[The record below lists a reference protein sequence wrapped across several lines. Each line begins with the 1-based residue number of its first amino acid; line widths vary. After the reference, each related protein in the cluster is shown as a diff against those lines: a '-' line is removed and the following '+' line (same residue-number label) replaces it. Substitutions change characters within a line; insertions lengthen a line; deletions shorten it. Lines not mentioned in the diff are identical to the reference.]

1 MPDDRSRPLTGRT
14 APPRNPP
21 ASSRPTARRR
31 VPHHQFAAP
40 TDLAQIR
47 AEVSHEPRVDPNP
60 FDPDDV
66 RAPSMLLMALEWRA
80 SLELGATLATLPW
93 LARAPRGD
101 GHTVL
106 VFPGLVAGD
115 LTTMTLRGYLGSRGY
130 DVFGW
135 DQGLNLGPRPGVV
148 EGCRRRVLEL
158 ADRSGRPISVIGWSL
173 GGIYAREV
181 AKEVP
186 EAVRCVVTLG
196 TPFTG
201 HPRATNAWRLY
212 ELAAGHKPHH
222 HPRRDQLHMPPP
234 RPTTSIYSRTDG
246 VVAWKC
252 SINAPHP
259 HTENIEVYASHLGIG
274 LNPAALFAVA
284 DRLAQ
289 PEGAWQ
295 PFARDGWRALV
306 YPDPRAD

>member
-1 MPDDRSRPLTGRT
+1 MSRP
-14 APPRNPP
+14 AAHKP
-21 ASSRPTARRR
+21 ASRRAQGEARRR
-31 VPHHQFAAP
+31 HVPHHEFSAP
-40 TDLAQIR
+40 PDLAAIR
-47 AEVSHEPRVDPNP
+47 GEVSHDPRVDPNP
-60 FDPDDV
+60 FDPESV
-66 RAPSMLLMALEWRA
+66 RAPSLALMALEWRA
-80 SLELGATLATLPW
+80 PIEFGITLAAIPW

-115 LTTMTLRGYLGSRGY
+115 LTTTTLRSFLASRGY
-130 DVFGW
+130 DVYGW
-135 DQGLNLGPRPGVV
+135 EQGLNLGPRPGVV

-158 ADRSGRPISVIGWSL
+158 ADRSSRPISVIGWSL
-173 GGIYAREV
+173 GGLYAREV

-186 EAVRCVVTLG
+186 AAVRCVVTLG

-222 HPRRDQLHMPPP
+222 HPRRDTLHVPPP

-246 VVAWKC
+246 VVAWQC

-259 HTENIEVYASHLGIG
+259 HTENIEVVASHLGLG
-274 LNPAALFAVA
+274 LNPAALYAIA

-289 PEGAWQ
+289 PEGEWQ
-295 PFARDGWRALV
+295 PFSRDGWRALV
-306 YPDPRAD
+306 FPSGQ

>member
-1 MPDDRSRPLTGRT
+1 MSRS
-14 APPRNPP
+14 P
-21 ASSRPTARRR
+21 ARSPSLRRAADGRRR
-31 VPHHQFAAP
+31 RHVPHHEFSAP
-40 TDLAQIR
+40 PDLATIR
-47 AEVSHEPRVDPNP
+47 GELRDDPPVDPNP
-60 FDPDDV
+60 FDPESV
-66 RAPSMLLMALEWRA
+66 RAPSLALMALEWRA
-80 SLELGATLATLPW
+80 PLEFGITLAAIPW

-115 LTTMTLRGYLGSRGY
+115 LTTTTLRSFLASRGY

-135 DQGLNLGPRPGVV
+135 EQGLNLGPRPGVV

-186 EAVRCVVTLG
+186 EAVRCVITLG

-222 HPRRDQLHMPPP
+222 HPRRDSLHVPPP
-234 RPTTSIYSRTDG
+234 RPTTSIYSRSDG
-246 VVAWKC
+246 VVAWQC

-259 HTENIEVYASHLGIG
+259 HTENIEVVASHLGLG
-274 LNPAALFAVA
+274 LNPAALYAIA

-289 PEGAWQ
+289 PEGEWQ
-295 PFARDGWRALV
+295 PFSRDGWRALV
-306 YPDPRAD
+306 FPGGG